1 MDVNKILEL
10 VEKKYPST
18 HEGFLQL
25 HFYADG
31 SGYIELG
38 GAYRYGF
45 DSVEELIE
53 HLEES

>member
-31 SGYIELG
+31 SGYIEFG
-38 GAYRYGF
+38 GVYRYGF